1 MADSPA
7 AGGGAGSSP
16 GSGSDRTGPAGGGPS
31 RAGSGGRGIRPRVAV
46 TRHVPGGALDRL
58 RAVADVEVWP
68 GRLPPSPEELRRLAA
83 PAVGLVTMLTDRVDD
98 DLLDACPDLR
108 VVANMAV
115 GYDNL
120 DVAELTRRGIPAS
133 NTPGVLTGSTADLA
147 WALILAVARRLP
159 EGTAAVKAGDWLTWE
174 PDWLLGVDVAGATL
188 GIVGFGRIGAAVA
201 RRAAGFDMEILA
213 WSRTPKDVEGVTFVP
228 LEELLRRSDVVS
240 LHCALTDETRGLIGA
255 DELRAMKST
264 SVLINTARGP
274 IVDQWALARALQT
287 GEIFAAGLDV
297 VDHEPIPADDE
308 LLSLPNCLVLPHVG
322 SATVATRSR
331 MADMA
336 VDSVLAV
343 LAGNPPSTCVNPEA
357 LR

>member
-1 MADSPA
+1 
-7 AGGGAGSSP
+7 
-16 GSGSDRTGPAGGGPS
+16 
-31 RAGSGGRGIRPRVAV
+31 
-46 TRHVPGGALDRL
+46 
-58 RAVADVEVWP
+58 
-68 GRLPPSPEELRRLAA
+68 
-83 PAVGLVTMLTDRVDD
+83 MLTDRVDAT
-98 DLLDACPDLR
+98 LLDACPDLG

-120 DVAELTRRGIPAS
+120 DVAELTRRGIPAG

-147 WALILAVARRLP
+147 WALILAATRRLP
-159 EGTAAVKAGDWLTWE
+159 EGAAAVMAGEWLTWE

-228 LEELLRRSDVVS
+228 LDEVLRRSDVVS

-255 DELRAMKST
+255 KELRAMKHT
-264 SVLINTARGP
+264 SVLVNTARGP
-274 IVDQWALARALQT
+274 IVDQGALARALRT

-322 SATVATRSR
+322 SATVATRAR

-336 VDSVLAV
+336 VDNVLAV
-343 LAGNPPSTCVNPEA
+343 LAGDPPPTCVNPEA
-357 LR
+357 LG

>member
-1 MADSPA
+1 MAE
-7 AGGGAGSSP
+7 
-16 GSGSDRTGPAGGGPS
+16 PAGTG
-31 RAGSGGRGIRPRVAV
+31 PRVAV
-46 TRHVPGGALDRL
+46 TRSLPGGALDRL
-58 RAVADVEVWP
+58 REVAEVEVWP
-68 GRLPPSPEELRRLAA
+68 SRLPPSPDELRSLAA
-83 PAVGLVTMLTDRVDD
+83 DAVGLITMLTDRVDAR
-98 DLLDACPDLR
+98 LLDACPDLR

-120 DVAELTRRGIPAS
+120 DVAELTRRGIPAG

-147 WALILAVARRLP
+147 WALILAATRRLP
-159 EGTAAVKAGDWLTWE
+159 EGAAAVRAGEWLTWE

-228 LEELLRRSDVVS
+228 LDELIRRSDVVS

-255 DELRAMKST
+255 DELRAMKPT
-264 SVLINTARGP
+264 SVLVNTARGP
-274 IVDQWALARALQT
+274 IVDQWALARALRT
-287 GEIFAAGLDV
+287 GEILAAGLDV

-336 VDSVLAV
+336 VDNVLAV
-343 LAGNPPSTCVNPEA
+343 LAGDPPPTCVNPEA
-357 LR
+357 LG